1 MSQSFYIEKTKKQ
14 NTKTAYAKSD
24 DFKQVKRCI
33 ERYIQAPKGGKEGPQ
48 GMQTLLAIS
57 QTFGGLRTPA
67 YGWTPTGAGPTAS
80 PRLRRGFGHLLAG
93 IGGRNPPPSRDGA
106 ATSIP
111 LTIVPKSGHQ
121 S

>member
-1 MSQSFYIEKTKKQ
+1 MG
-14 NTKTAYAKSD
+14 
-24 DFKQVKRCI
+24 
-33 ERYIQAPKGGKEGPQ
+33 RYVEAPEGGKEGPQ
-48 GMQTLLAIS
+48 GTHTLLTIS

-67 YGWTPTGAGPTAS
+67 CGWTPTGAGPTAS

-106 ATSIP
+106 ATSTR
-111 LTIVPKSGHQ
+111 LTIVPKGGLQ